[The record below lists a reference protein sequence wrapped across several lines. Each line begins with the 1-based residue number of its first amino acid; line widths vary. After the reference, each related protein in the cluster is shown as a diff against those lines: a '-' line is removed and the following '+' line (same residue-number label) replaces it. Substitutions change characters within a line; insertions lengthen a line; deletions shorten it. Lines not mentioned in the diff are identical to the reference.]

1 MNSKKRKFKGSR
13 SAPSANSSTG
23 RTVTAMTSGA
33 VLLLAILWLSHDL
46 LQDER
51 TILFRYLAMGF
62 AGVMA
67 FITPHMLFP
76 DAEKTFLLQLNPPP
90 KKLFLRHLKKM
101 RSLWIF
107 GTMALFLAAFG
118 DPSGLLDS
126 LSWKMRLFATGFS
139 ALSAIILYAL
149 YRFVTIGEKSQNWNE
164 GKTGRRLFV
173 SLDAIGKSVPVDAG
187 MFPTFM
193 STIMVTFTGM
203 MTVVVSAAIPG
214 QNAVFLPFFLLFCY
228 SGYRL
233 WSVLSQ
239 YDRLFYQSDAFYD
252 ELFTNPVTGTNEDRE
267 PARYD
272 AVYWVP
278 SRWRAAVWTQMVQFD
293 RKRPMGRLIALLSF
307 TYWLLIW
314 FETPGSWHA
323 GWLFFWIL
331 SKNMLAWP
339 VSGPSISPPVFHWWM
354 MPPSDWVAVRFFLQT
369 RWTLA
374 LALTVA
380 VAAFFSESANWPMV
394 WHWVLVDML
403 VSALTAWLFTINN
416 EFAFKKK
423 YA

>member
-1 MNSKKRKFKGSR
+1 MNSNNRKFKGYR
-13 SAPSANSSTG
+13 SIPSGYTSAG
-23 RTVTAMTSGA
+23 RTLTALASGV

-46 LQDER
+46 LLDER

-67 FITPHMLFP
+67 FITPHVLFP
-76 DAEKTFLLQLNPPP
+76 DAEKTFLLQLNPSPNR
-90 KKLFLRHLKKM
+90 LFLRHLKKM
-101 RSLWIF
+101 RSLWLF
-107 GTMALFLAAFG
+107 GTAALFLVAYG
-118 DPSGLLDS
+118 DPSAPLYFLS
-126 LSWKMRLFATGFS
+126 LKTRLFATGFI
-139 ALSAIILYAL
+139 ALSAIMLYAL

-164 GKTGRRLFV
+164 GKAGRRLFD
-173 SLDAIGKSVPVDAG
+173 SLDAVGKNVPVDAG

-193 STIMVTFTGM
+193 STIMVTFAGM
-203 MTVVVSAAIPG
+203 MSVVVSAAIPD
-214 QNAVFLPFFLLFCY
+214 QNAVILPFFLLLGY

-233 WSVLSQ
+233 WSVLLK

-252 ELFTNPVTGTNEDRE
+252 ELFTNPVTGTKEDRE

-272 AVYWVP
+272 SVYWVP
-278 SRWRAAVWTQMVQFD
+278 SRWRSAVWTQMVQLD

-314 FETPGSWHA
+314 FETPESWHV
-323 GWLFFWIL
+323 GWLVFWIL

-354 MPPSDWVAVRFFLQT
+354 MAPSDWVAVRFFLQT

-380 VAAFFSESANWPMV
+380 AAALFSESANWPMV
-394 WHWVLVDML
+394 WHWALVDVL
-403 VSALTAWLFTINN
+403 ISALSAWLLTLNN
-416 EFAFKKK
+416 EFAYKKK